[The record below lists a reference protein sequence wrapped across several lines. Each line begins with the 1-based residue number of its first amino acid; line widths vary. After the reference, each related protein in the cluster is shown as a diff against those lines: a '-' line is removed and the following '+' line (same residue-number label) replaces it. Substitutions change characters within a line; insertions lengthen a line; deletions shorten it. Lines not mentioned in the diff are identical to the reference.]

1 MAVRGHAVSGACL
14 GGLGI
19 EPGGTVNPNRITPL
33 NEESFN
39 LLAVFWASHRLL
51 LSCDTVQ
58 QQWRSTPACGL
69 TCG

>member
-1 MAVRGHAVSGACL
+1 MELRRDSK
-14 GGLGI
+14 
-19 EPGGTVNPNRITPL
+19 PNRITPL

-51 LSCDTVQ
+51 FSCDTVP